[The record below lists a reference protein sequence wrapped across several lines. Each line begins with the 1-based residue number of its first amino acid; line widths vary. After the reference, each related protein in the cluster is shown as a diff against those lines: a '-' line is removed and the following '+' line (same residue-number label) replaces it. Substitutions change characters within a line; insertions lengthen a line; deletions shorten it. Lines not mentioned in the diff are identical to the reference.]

1 MHVTIRNV
9 PWTFKHGLIRRC
21 CKFVLS
27 RFCTE
32 ELMSQ
37 MEIEIIGVPGQY
49 EKTGALGFC
58 SISDDHFGSG
68 KRIPTWFTIELDTE
82 QNFVQFFIV
91 LCHEL
96 VHVKQYATLQLR
108 ERYHP
113 TYKKFW
119 KQKDITG
126 RYYSQQPSEQEAYR
140 KELKLATAFFV
151 NQMMVEQS
159 ELLKE
164 ML

>member
-1 MHVTIRNV
+1 M
-9 PWTFKHGLIRRC
+9 
-21 CKFVLS
+21 LS

-82 QNFVQFFIV
+82 QNFIQFFIV

-96 VHVKQYATLQLR
+96 VHVKQYARNELGIDDYDPDASLNPADFPYEKEAYELQEILLR
-108 ERYHP
+108 EY
-113 TYKKFW
+113 
-119 KQKDITG
+119 
-126 RYYSQQPSEQEAYR
+126 
-140 KELKLATAFFV
+140 
-151 NQMMVEQS
+151 QMRQR
-159 ELLKE
+159 
-164 ML
+164 